1 VRQLLPTLRGTI
13 EEWQRLR
20 WSELQ
25 FAEARTALIV
35 LVVLLAIAALMLV
48 VRGLVRTQAGRSH
61 VALPAV
67 VRTVTR
73 SHVSAVRLAPFLLF
87 LCGLPFFAVALA
99 DPRTTF
105 KREDLSHPG
114 RRIAILIDASS
125 SMTLKF
131 KNSTLKTAD
140 SRAYYTAVAAAE
152 HFMRLRMNGSYH
164 DLLSLIEFGNQSYVL
179 TPFTTDYENILL
191 SIRLISNPREWGR
204 FQDYGT
210 TIIEGVEQ
218 ATQLFRSFDFLN
230 ASGNSMVIFSDG
242 LDEQVTVRGKPL
254 QELVIQARKL
264 EIPIYMVR
272 TVYDFKLGALPT
284 DRIWKAAVEQ
294 TGGRFYAAASEA
306 DILAAIKDIDSRSA
320 GRIEVRE
327 YSTARPRF
335 AGYAL
340 VAVALWT
347 LAAAMK
353 LGVRTFTAFP

>member
-1 VRQLLPTLRGTI
+1 MRQLLPALRGTI

-25 FAEARTALIV
+25 FGEARTALIV
-35 LVVLLAIAALMLV
+35 VVVLLALALLMLV
-48 VRGLVRTQAGRSH
+48 VRGLARSRAGRTH

-73 SHVSAVRLAPFLLF
+73 SHVSWLRLAPFLLF
-87 LCGLPFFAVALA
+87 LCGVPFFAVALA

-105 KREDLSHPG
+105 VREDISRPG

-131 KNSTLKTAD
+131 QSGSLKTAD

-152 HFMRLRMNGSYH
+152 RFMRMRMNGSYH
-164 DLLSLIEFGNQSYVL
+164 DLISLIEFGNQSYVL

-191 SIRLISNPREWGR
+191 SIRLISDPREWGR

-210 TIIEGVEQ
+210 TIIEGIEQ
-218 ATQLFRSFDFLN
+218 ATRLFRSFDFLN

-242 LDEQVTVRGKPL
+242 LDEQVTVRGTPL
-254 QELVIQARKL
+254 EALVTQARKL

-294 TGGRFYAAASEA
+294 TGGRFYAAANEA
-306 DILAAIKDIDSRSA
+306 DILAALKDIDSRSV
-320 GRIEVRE
+320 GRIDVRE

-340 VAVALWT
+340 VAVTLWM
-347 LAAAMK
+347 LAAALK
-353 LGVRTFTAFP
+353 LGFRTFTAFP